1 MIFIDTSSNPI
12 KLIFTNNVNHDTSLP
27 YTIIFQGLADNS
39 EIILDNQI
47 NLSASPFRFL
57 EFDINPSVFN
67 SINTSQQLRIIL
79 YDSNYNIIA
88 DELGVFK
95 PTYTPKSFLN
105 SNETRKFFD

>member
-1 MIFIDTSSNPI
+1 MFFIDTSIPI
-12 KLIFTNNVNHDTSLP
+12 KLIFTNNLNHDTSLP
-27 YTIIFQGLADNS
+27 YTIKIQGLADNS

-79 YDSNYNIIA
+79 YDSNDKIISE
-88 DELGVFK
+88 ELGVFK
-95 PTYTPKSFLN
+95 NRYTPKSFLN